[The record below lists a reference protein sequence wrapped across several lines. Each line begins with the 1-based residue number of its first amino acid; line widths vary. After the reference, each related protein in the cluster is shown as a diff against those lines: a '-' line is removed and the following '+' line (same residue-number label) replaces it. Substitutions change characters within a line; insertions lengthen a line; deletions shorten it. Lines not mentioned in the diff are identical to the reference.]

1 MPYSSRERGSI
12 IDSSCVLYY
21 FHLLD
26 SPVLRR
32 CNSMAYLIARAD
44 SILSTIS
51 LGPTIY
57 LSVLGPRPNQ
67 RITRGGILSTYLGVH
82 PYNSF
87 TPDGGRPSVTKYPAN
102 TSTTFEMKL
111 TSKRHKSSF
120 YRNIMW
126 LLSQFI
132 MSFHYVISLCLFIIT
147 FHDRS
152 GVISQPKLPG
162 SIRYPVWPPIHF
174 KYDGKT
180 SFVTGYW

>member
-1 MPYSSRERGSI
+1 MGGRTGCLILQEKGDRSSIAR
-12 IDSSCVLYY
+12 VY
-21 FHLLD
+21 FTTFT
-26 SPVLRR
+26 
-32 CNSMAYLIARAD
+32 YLIHQCCAD
-44 SILSTIS
+44 AIQW
-51 LGPTIY
+51 PTSSHVRIAFYLPY

-162 SIRYPVWPPIHF
+162 SIRYPVWPPIPF